1 MLGSN
6 YLLNMPKEEDQA
18 NEDEKQAVL
27 PPMTSPS
34 TKTPF
39 QVNQQFNIQQIPP
52 RDWERLSPE
61 QIVDVSKT
69 VLDQVE
75 RTDQRQFTWAMKEV
89 ERAEKREKLSTFIGG
104 ILAAGGISA
113 TTYLAVG
120 GHDVIAAVLGTFLA
134 SIIAVVVGS
143 RLQS

>member
-1 MLGSN
+1 M
-6 YLLNMPKEEDQA
+6 K
-18 NEDEKQAVL
+18 
-27 PPMTSPS
+27 PPA

-52 RDWERLSPE
+52 RAWERLSPE

-75 RTDQRQFTWAMKEV
+75 RMDQRQFTWAMKEV
-89 ERAEKREKLSTFIGG
+89 ERNEKQGKLSTVIGG
-104 ILAAGGISA
+104 ILAAAGILA
-113 TTYLAVG
+113 TTYLAVS
-120 GHDVIAAVLGTFLA
+120 GHEVIAAILGTFLA

>member
-6 YLLNMPKEEDQA
+6 YLLNMPKEEEQA

-52 RDWERLSPE
+52 RAWERLSPE

-89 ERAEKREKLSTFIGG
+89 ERAEK
-104 ILAAGGISA
+104 
-113 TTYLAVG
+113 
-120 GHDVIAAVLGTFLA
+120 
-134 SIIAVVVGS
+134 
-143 RLQS
+143 